1 MATEQNFSVP
11 YSDCLLTIGC
21 RLNIRQV
28 SFNWKSFAKN
38 AWKCH
43 LDIDK
48 LSDKHTLSTD
58 LKVHATAKGFFPR
71 LSSALIQLM
80 GGYPQPSAWTV
91 WRAWLKKQLE
101 IYSPVYSALPPKPL
115 GVNPY
120 RFVQLL
126 TSSLE
131 PGALLVCA
139 DGTACVVGF
148 QAAVIKPDQRLFHNS
163 GCASMGYELPAAIGA
178 YHATGKSIICLA
190 GDGSIMMNLQELA
203 SIGGLGLPIKI
214 FLLNNRGYHSIR
226 QTQNNY
232 FPANPIGC
240 GVESGLS
247 FPDFQDLCKGFGL
260 AYFCTNTES
269 TLRQDL
275 TASLLDTRPLLH
287 EIQLDL
293 EQEFS
298 PKLASKKLADGSM
311 VTSELEDMAP
321 FLGDEEMSRIRAEAM
336 RI

>member
-1 MATEQNFSVP
+1 MRLPSTFSLDSVESLVEKATRDIFSCLFSV
-11 YSDCLLTIGC
+11 
-21 RLNIRQV
+21 
-28 SFNWKSFAKN
+28 
-38 AWKCH
+38 
-43 LDIDK
+43 
-48 LSDKHTLSTD
+48 
-58 LKVHATAKGFFPR
+58 TAK
-71 LSSALIQLM
+71 A
-80 GGYPQPSAWTV
+80 
-91 WRAWLKKQLE
+91 
-101 IYSPVYSALPPKPL
+101 L

-226 QTQNNY
+226 QTNY

-247 FPDFQDLCKGFGL
+247 FPDFQDLQRFWACLF
-260 AYFCTNTES
+260 
-269 TLRQDL
+269 LRIRVYTTRFDCL
-275 TASLLDTRPLLH
+275 IIDTRPPLH

-298 PKLASKKLADGSM
+298 EIGK
-311 VTSELEDMAP
+311 
-321 FLGDEEMSRIRAEAM
+321 
-336 RI
+336 